1 LFTALVAYQYGDTAV
16 QMAEQL
22 FPAVRNS
29 EKLIP
34 GAEIHFA
41 EVVFAGRLEQAYAAR
56 GERTGWTALNQA
68 VGPFGFDIEPDLA
81 REIDTLWS
89 YGFTVEDRVHRLA
102 RDFSRGLLLLGFGFG
117 RAMRERKG
125 TGFPCALLMWWQFRR
140 RMLEQ
145 AEQNEGNSLDFSA
158 KALQEM
164 VVKQL
169 GLRFLGLSSRKT
181 HAVILLWGLPYVYD
195 YLYSLGLV
203 SEGLHSGMMDKVK
216 WVKEL
221 LLKGIGA
228 RPVAA

>member
-1 LFTALVAYQYGDTAV
+1 MFTALVAYQYGDMAV

-22 FPAVRNS
+22 FPAVRDS

-41 EVVFAGRLEQAYAAR
+41 EVVACCC
-56 GERTGWTALNQA
+56 
-68 VGPFGFDIEPDLA
+68 
-81 REIDTLWS
+81 S
-89 YGFTVEDRVHRLA
+89 
-102 RDFSRGLLLLGFGFG
+102 GFGFG
-117 RAMRERKG
+117 RAVRERKG
-125 TGFPCALLMWWQFRR
+125 KGFPCALLMWWQFRR
-140 RMLEQ
+140 LMLEQ